1 MANKLFAFEEFGF
14 NGIED
19 DFSSSNKG
27 WETKKEVNSVKQ
39 LNFNGAEDY
48 VESWGIDSLCS
59 DLGFYQG
66 DSAEEGFLFSKH
78 QRQAQQHES
87 FSDYG
92 LVDDM
97 QFDIVSP
104 PLQTCLDEIAKLGGF
119 PTLPDVEFQKEK
131 PYAFSLA
138 PLKLLNNYG
147 NGLKWLNG
155 NRMIEPSN
163 HMPCAKVEGQKF
175 STEEIMRKAGEKFI
189 HSFSQTADGLS
200 IFSHPF
206 GFSFYGLS
214 NEETKDV
221 ELAEFLFTAA
231 EKVACQQFDR
241 ASKLLNRCDQWSS
254 NTGNPVQRLF
264 YYFSKALRRRIDR
277 ETGRITL
284 KGLGKSFDLHE
295 ALMRPDPAIFTFH
308 ERTPFSQVQQF
319 AGIQAIVE
327 NVAGARKIHIIDF
340 SIQSGVQWRI
350 FMQLL
355 KITAVGITSKHLIE
369 ETGKQL
375 ASVAQTMNLT
385 FSFKVLMVSDML
397 DLKEDLFE
405 LDANETVAVFCH
417 YALHSMISQQYRL
430 ECIMEV
436 VRSINPCILVVTEAE
451 VNHNSP
457 AFVSRF
463 VETLFFNTAYF
474 DCLETFMKENESH
487 RMILESECFEERKVQ
502 NVKIDVWRAFFSRYG
517 MVETELRMSSLYQA
531 NLVVQKFDCKGFCM
545 LDMNAKSLIIGWKG
559 TPICFLFV

>member
-1 MANKLFAFEEFGF
+1 MFAFEEFGF

-27 WETKKEVNSVKQ
+27 WETKKEVNSVKH

-66 DSAEEGFLFSKH
+66 DSAEEGFLFSKY
-78 QRQAQQHES
+78 QRQPQQHES

-92 LVDDM
+92 LLDDM

-119 PTLPDVEFQKEK
+119 PTLPDVEFQKKK

-138 PLKLLNNYG
+138 PLELLNNYG
-147 NGLKWLNG
+147 NGFKWLNG
-155 NRMIEPSN
+155 DKVIEPSN
-163 HMPCAKVEGQKF
+163 HMPCAKVEGQKL

-189 HSFSQTADGLS
+189 HSSQTADGLS
-200 IFSHPF
+200 ILSHPF
-206 GFSFYGLS
+206 GFSFYDLS

-254 NTGNPVQRLF
+254 NTGNPVQRLV
-264 YYFSKALRRRIDR
+264 YYFSKALRRRIDQ

-295 ALMRPDPAIFTFH
+295 ALMRPDPAILTFH
-308 ERTPFSQVQQF
+308 EKTPFSQVQQF

-327 NVAGARKIHIIDF
+327 NVAEARKIHIIVF
-340 SIQSGVQWRI
+340 SIQSGVQWTI
-350 FMQLL
+350 FMQALATQSECPLELL

-417 YALHSMISQQYRL
+417 YSLHSMISQQNRL
-430 ECIMEV
+430 ECKMEV
-436 VRSINPCILVVTEAE
+436 VRSVNPCILVVTEAE

-474 DCLETFMKENESH
+474 DCLETFMKENESR
-487 RMILESECFEERKVQ
+487 RMILESECFGEAIMNILAAEGEERKVR
-502 NVKIDVWRAFFSRYG
+502 NVKIDVWRAFFFPVRNG
-517 MVETELRMSSLYQA
+517 GDRIEHVI
-531 NLVVQKFDCKGFCM
+531 LVPSKPGG
-545 LDMNAKSLIIGWKG
+545 SEI
-559 TPICFLFV
+559 